1 MKKVSPK
8 RFSEFVEVALRA
20 GATAARII
28 PSRQVVIDESVRK
41 WDTGTL
47 LKINTFFPLLSYGNS
62 FGMRGRNIID
72 LTLVLPFPFSLM
84 F

>member
-28 PSRQVVIDESVRK
+28 PS
-41 WDTGTL
+41 
-47 LKINTFFPLLSYGNS
+47 
-62 FGMRGRNIID
+62 
-72 LTLVLPFPFSLM
+72 
-84 F
+84 